1 MTLTDFVRARAAEDE
16 LLARTADP
24 PARLPTVRRLAREL
38 LRTADLQDGELTRRQ
53 RAVLLQIADLHRHH
67 PDYDPGWYA
76 SFAAEHGAADA
87 D

>member
-16 LLARTADP
+16 LLAQTGEP
-24 PARLPTVRRLAREL
+24 PARMPAVRRLAREL

-67 PDYDPGWYA
+67 PDYDPAWYE
-76 SFAAEHGAADA
+76 SFAAQQGPTAPE
-87 D
+87 